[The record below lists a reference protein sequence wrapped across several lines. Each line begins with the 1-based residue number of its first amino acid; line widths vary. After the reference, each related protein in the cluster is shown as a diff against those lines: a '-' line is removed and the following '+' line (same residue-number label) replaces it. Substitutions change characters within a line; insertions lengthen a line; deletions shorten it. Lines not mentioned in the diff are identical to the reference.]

1 MLCMVLCGSIAAWR
15 AFNLDPV
22 YEAETTLYV
31 GKKTDAE
38 GVSYTDLNIG
48 ASVVLDYQEIAKSR
62 IVASTAIQEL
72 GLTEFSV
79 DELSKLISVN
89 QRPDTR
95 VIEITVID
103 TDPEMAMVLT
113 NKVADVF
120 KRKIAEIMQVENV
133 QVIDAAELPERPISP
148 SKRLVTVIGI
158 LIGAVLGVGIVF
170 LMAYLDNT
178 VKTSDDVKKHLNLPV
193 IGTIPAF
200 KAEEKGAELF

>member
-1 MLCMVLCGSIAAWR
+1 MLGMILGGGIAAVR
-15 AFNLDPV
+15 AYYLDPV

-31 GKKTDAE
+31 GKKTNTE

-72 GLTEFSV
+72 GYTDLSV
-79 DELSKLISVN
+79 DDLKGSISVN
-89 QRPDTR
+89 QKTDTR

-103 TDPEMAMVLT
+103 TNPEMAMILT

-120 KRKIAEIMQVENV
+120 KRKIVEIMQVENV
-133 QVIDAAELPERPISP
+133 QVIDVAELPVHPISP
-148 SKRLVTVIGI
+148 SKRTVAFIGL
-158 LIGAVLGVGIVF
+158 LIGAVLGAGIIF
-170 LMAYLDNT
+170 LIAYLDNT
-178 VKTSDDVKKHLNLPV
+178 IKTSEDVKKHLNLPV

-200 KAEEKGAELF
+200 KADKKGI